1 MRPAFPNAALTNKTL
16 ISFDTEF
23 IDTGSTIELISIG
36 LVRADGAELYLEN
49 GEFLAENSHLLNDW
63 MNTHVMPKTFM
74 TSAPD
79 DPRIVTKAEIGQQ
92 VLTFCTEQGKEP
104 SLWAHYASYDWAAL
118 CQLYGP
124 MINIPKGMPYHAMDF
139 RVAQDL
145 SGVKPPSQDPKN
157 SHHALID
164 ARWGK
169 LAFAAFGMAF
179 APFDPEKDFALP
191 APAPDLRPAP

>member
-1 MRPAFPNAALTNKTL
+1 MDLTRLQDKTL
-16 ISFDTEF
+16 ITFDTEF

-49 GEFLAENSHLLNDW
+49 GEFLAQSGHLLNDW
-63 MNTHVMPKTFM
+63 MSAHVMPKTFL
-74 TSAPD
+74 TTAPD
-79 DPRIVTKAEIGQQ
+79 DPRIRSKAEIGEE
-92 VLTFCTEQGKEP
+92 VLRFCTEQGREP
-104 SLWAHYASYDWAAL
+104 SLWAHYASYDWVAL

-124 MINIPKGMPYHAMDF
+124 MISIPKGMPYYAMDF

-145 SGVKPPSQDPKN
+145 TGIKPPSQDPTN

-169 LAFAAFGMAF
+169 RAFAAFGI
-179 APFDPEKDFALP
+179 PFDAFDPDKDFELP
-191 APAPDLRPAP
+191 APAPAMRPQM